1 MIEGKKIL
9 VTGGAGF
16 LGKHLVAALK
26 ERVPEENILVPRS
39 KEYDLRDKAQVE
51 KLFDN
56 FSPNIVI
63 HLATTAGGMGYNK
76 EHLGTLYYDQI
87 TMNSLVMESARK
99 HGVDKFVAVGTA
111 LAYPGKAPIP
121 LQEENIWEGYPEES
135 LAPIG
140 LASKMM
146 LVQAQAYRKE
156 FGFNAIYIIPANLY
170 GPSDHFSKTHSHV
183 IPATIMKFD
192 DAIKTGKKQVE
203 VWGTGKASREF
214 LYVRDAAEGIILAL
228 EKYDNPEPLNLGS
241 GNEISIKDLVEK
253 ISELMKFSGE
263 IFWYSTRPEGQLRRC
278 MDNTK
283 TLHELGFKALTD
295 FDKGLKETVE
305 WYLKNKDKMAL

>member
-1 MIEGKKIL
+1 M
-9 VTGGAGF
+9 
-16 LGKHLVAALK
+16 
-26 ERVPEENILVPRS
+26 PRK
-39 KEYDLRDKAQVE
+39 KEYDLRDKNHVE
-51 KLFDN
+51 KLFEKFPADA
-56 FSPNIVI
+56 VI

-76 EHLGTLYYDQI
+76 EHPGTLYYEQI
-87 TMNSLVMESARK
+87 MMNSLVIEEARK
-99 HGVDKFVAVGTA
+99 RGVKKFVAVGTA

-121 LQEENIWEGYPEES
+121 LKENDIWEGYPEES

-140 LASKMM
+140 FASKMM
-146 LVQAQAYRKE
+146 LVQSQAYRKE

-192 DAIKTGKKQVE
+192 DAIKTGTKRVE

-214 LYVRDAAEGIILAL
+214 LYVKDAALGIILAL

-253 ISELMKFSGE
+253 ISELMNFSGE
-263 IFWYSTRPEGQLRRC
+263 IFWDSTKPEGQLRRC